1 MGDSAHAHH
10 ASEVREL
17 PLIDYTASTAPE
29 AFFDSLKQYGFATL
43 ISHPLDMERVNRIY
57 SAWRAH
63 FAEGV
68 ASEFTMDPIRQDG
81 YFTLDQAESAKGQAV
96 RDYKEYFQFYRWGRC
111 PTHLKHDLEAHFEDC
126 LRFSTTLLR
135 WVAAY
140 LPSDIVNRLSMPLE
154 SMIEDSAQTMLRVL
168 HYPPV
173 ESGVVLPRAA
183 AHEDINLLT
192 ILPASDG
199 PGLELQLSDGQWIEV
214 VNRPS
219 QVVVN
224 IGDMLQEATEGFLR
238 STTHR
243 VASPNDGQAASG
255 RMSLP
260 LFLHPRPEVT
270 LSSRYTA
277 DSYLGERLPE
287 LGVI

>member
-1 MGDSAHAHH
+1 MVNSPHVPYAGKK
-10 ASEVREL
+10 REL
-17 PLIDYTASTAPE
+17 PLIDYNAADAPE
-29 AFFDSLKQYGFATL
+29 AFFESLKQYGFATL
-43 ISHPLDMERVNRIY
+43 ISHPLDMTRVDRIY
-57 SAWRAH
+57 RAWRAH

-68 ASEFTMDPIRQDG
+68 ATEFVMDPIRQDG
-81 YFTLDQAESAKGQAV
+81 YFALDQAESAKGQEI
-96 RDYKEYFQFYRWGRC
+96 RDYKEYFQFYQWGRC
-111 PTHLKHDLEAHFEDC
+111 PSHLKPDLEVHFEDC
-126 LRFSTTLLR
+126 LKFSTTLLR
-135 WVAAY
+135 WVAQQ
-140 LPSDIVNRLSMPLE
+140 LPSDIVCRLSMPLE
-154 SMIEDSAQTMLRVL
+154 SMIENSAQTMLRVL

-173 ESGVVLPRAA
+173 DSGIELPRAA

-199 PGLELQLSDGQWIEV
+199 PGLELQLSDGEWIEV

-224 IGDMLQEATEGFLR
+224 IGDMLQEATESFLR

-243 VASPNDGQAASG
+243 VTTPDKVQAASG

-277 DSYLGERLPE
+277 DSYLGERLQE